1 MDKAKVEA
9 IRRKTETLHF
19 IRLHKLILDEMT
31 KRYTYLRLS
40 NDVLQKIQ
48 TRIHID
54 LFQYNPDSVR
64 KVIMQIEALYV
75 FAILKSTLYSQRNDP
90 FIKGM
95 LLKYKVPISSPAL
108 YYFSAQHKEKIH
120 LKGIEE
126 FNMKGIKVELDN
138 NSLLLM
144 DEKYI
149 KMPQFLNSVTEKT
162 IGAHKLFRYPFD
174 LNLLLA

>member
-1 MDKAKVEA
+1 VKNKEINFSTWRARLFLRFKQDKDEEMDKAKVEA

-108 YYFSAQHKEKIH
+108 YYFSA
-120 LKGIEE
+120 
-126 FNMKGIKVELDN
+126 
-138 NSLLLM
+138 
-144 DEKYI
+144 
-149 KMPQFLNSVTEKT
+149 
-162 IGAHKLFRYPFD
+162 
-174 LNLLLA
+174 